1 MRAALAK
8 EKAPRGEAC
17 DMGWAGRVLWY
28 RWHARLGWWPEEEG
42 NGPVGQ
48 RKGRMSSVQHA
59 EVESQKDSP
68 AEAAASLEFGRSAI
82 LANPEIPSQVAW
94 IDEANFAAATNKAH
108 NAPHEKWLGLLGPV

>member
-1 MRAALAK
+1 
-8 EKAPRGEAC
+8 
-17 DMGWAGRVLWY
+17 
-28 RWHARLGWWPEEEG
+28 
-42 NGPVGQ
+42 
-48 RKGRMSSVQHA
+48 MSSVQHA